1 MAELFR
7 IGDRV
12 RARRID
18 PPHHT
23 RLPRYA
29 RGAAGTVTDL
39 LGHYPLPDRSARRLT
54 AEPEPVYAVAFAAG
68 ELFGEGDH
76 TVTIDLWESYLQP
89 AAEEPR
95 GADTA
100 AATGL
105 SARLRR
111 DAPRG
116 RP

>member
-12 RARRID
+12 RASRVD

-29 RGAAGTVTDL
+29 RGATGTVTGL
-39 LGHYPLPDRSARRLT
+39 LGRYPLPDRRAQRIV
-54 AEPEPVYAVAFAAG
+54 ADPEPVYAVTFAAA

-89 AAEEPR
+89 L
-95 GADTA
+95 TA
-100 AATGL
+100 APSPPPGAGE
-105 SARLRR
+105 
-111 DAPRG
+111 APAIQVTS
-116 RP
+116 

>member
-1 MAELFR
+1 
-7 IGDRV
+7 V
-12 RARRID
+12 D

-39 LGHYPLPDRSARRLT
+39 LGSYPLPDRSARRLA
-54 AEPEPVYAVAFAAG
+54 AEPEPVYAVAFTAT

-89 AAEEPR
+89 AAAEPP
-95 GADTA
+95 GPAAPA
-100 AATGL
+100 AAEG
-105 SARLRR
+105 SSE
-111 DAPRG
+111 
-116 RP
+116 